1 MRASINERFQFS
13 NGTYIFNSTGR
24 QIDPRD
30 PDGVI
35 LEGLLSKQKETKKAN
50 KKQKEK
56 FKRVTAMSKEEA
68 IDYLE
73 VKKNTAAGTPIDD
86 EPVIDNIE
94 LKKVDP
100 TLT

>member
-1 MRASINERFQFS
+1 MRASINEKLGFS

-24 QIDPRD
+24 QINPRD

-35 LEGLLSKQKETKKAN
+35 IEGLLSKQKETKKAN

-56 FKRVTAMSKEEA
+56 FKKLTEMSGEEAKEYLQSKKEE
-68 IDYLE
+68 DE
-73 VKKNTAAGTPIDD
+73 HPKNEPI
-86 EPVIDNIE
+86 IDNID
-94 LKKVDP
+94 LKTVDP